1 MDKRD
6 MSAAELL
13 EHLYRGLSIEPDAD
27 ITAEMDARALREL
40 VQNNEPDRREPAP
53 VVTGPAEAESGEDHA
68 AAAEARRAKARLALG
83 FSVVLTS
90 AIVAGA
96 LYESPN
102 SGESAT
108 SFMRVALVGA
118 DRANESQTFA
128 STEAGTVLFVNPF
141 DETEV
146 FEFPPGT
153 SEHEARDT
161 VAGYLLKRAMDRQA
175 HLR

>member
-13 EHLYRGLSIEPDAD
+13 EHLYRGLSIEPEAD
-27 ITAEMDARALREL
+27 VTAEMDARALREL
-40 VQNNEPDRREPAP
+40 VRNSEPDPSEPAP
-53 VVTGPAEAESGEDHA
+53 VVTGPAEAESGEDNA
-68 AAAEARRAKARLALG
+68 AAAEARRAKARLGLG
-83 FSVVLTS
+83 FAVVLTG
-90 AIVAGA
+90 AIVAGT
-96 LYESPN
+96 LYENPI
-102 SGESAT
+102 SGGST
-108 SFMRVALVGA
+108 SSFMKVALVNTE
-118 DRANESQTFA
+118 RANESQTFA

-153 SEHEARDT
+153 SEHEARDV
-161 VAGYLLKRAMDRQA
+161 VAGLLLKRAMNRQA